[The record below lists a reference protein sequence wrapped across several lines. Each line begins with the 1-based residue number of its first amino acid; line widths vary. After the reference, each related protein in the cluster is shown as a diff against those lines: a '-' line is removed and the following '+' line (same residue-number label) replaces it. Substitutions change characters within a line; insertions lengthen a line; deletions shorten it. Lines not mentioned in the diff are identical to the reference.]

1 MKKAIL
7 ALVLALGVFTVG
19 SGVVGA
25 TSHSNASFI
34 TPNTV
39 TPPAGFLNLKKDF
52 KINFQVAEFSG
63 NLFFVKIYYS

>member
-39 TPPAGFLNLKKDF
+39 TPPAGFLT
-52 KINFQVAEFSG
+52 
-63 NLFFVKIYYS
+63 